1 MPQVLGLALRKLLT
15 PYLLGLIIGSYFR
28 VFIIHIGGVLMIQ
41 AKFSLKESHIQ
52 FLEQCTRHGFKDK
65 SDVVRIA
72 IDRLITELTQ
82 QRLRESAALYADVY
96 EEDDETREWT
106 DSALSEWPT

>member
-1 MPQVLGLALRKLLT
+1 
-15 PYLLGLIIGSYFR
+15 
-28 VFIIHIGGVLMIQ
+28 MIQ

-52 FLEQCTRHGFKDK
+52 FIEQCNRYGFKDK
-65 SDVVRIA
+65 SDVVRTA

-82 QRLRESAALYADVY
+82 QRLRESAALYADIY

-106 DSALSEWPT
+106 DAALSEWPT